1 MKSGTLFRILALI
14 ASVLF
19 ATEMTLTAPAHAA
32 QIGVASVVRNDVNG
46 NIGGRARVIQVGT
59 SVFQNEVI
67 STGPDSSA
75 QLLFRDETSMTLGAD
90 SQLKLDRFV
99 YDPRS
104 KTGDIAV
111 SVAKGAFRFVTGSA
125 DPRSYKIQTPVAT
138 MGIRGTILEGYMSP
152 LTGMLTIVV
161 VEGTVVVAL
170 GDGTSVTLNAG
181 QYLTISS
188 TGSVVAGPASWTGP
202 TLDLDAGV
210 RFAFD
215 SQGNLLQQGG
225 DPLPQWTDFNDAL
238 DSRDLDV
245 TFPPGDGGTHGKITT
260 RPPPVEEIYPEQFL
274 KRAPQ

>member
-1 MKSGTLFRILALI
+1 MRYSSLFRILALI
-14 ASVLF
+14 A
-19 ATEMTLTAPAHAA
+19 AAMMLTVPAYAA

-46 NIGGRARVIQVGT
+46 NVGGRARVIQVGT
-59 SVFQNEVI
+59 SVFQNEII
-67 STGPDSSA
+67 STGADSSA

-99 YDPRS
+99 YDPNS

-138 MGIRGTILEGYMSP
+138 MGIRGTILEGYLSP

-161 VEGTVVVAL
+161 VEGSVVVELA
-170 GDGTSVTLNAG
+170 DGTLVTLNAG

-188 TGSVVAGPASWTGP
+188 TGAVVAGPATWTGP

-215 SQGNLLQQGG
+215 SQGNLLHQGG

-245 TFPPGDGGTHGKITT
+245 TFPPPDHDSRGAPITSQ
-260 RPPPVEEIYPEQFL
+260 PPPRESDYPPNYFL
-274 KRAPQ
+274 KEAR